1 MQRTIIQEHLAEYLK
16 ASVPRKTAIINHV
29 MYATGMKQRKSVVRA
44 FAREQ
49 HRSGWKAPPKLGR
62 PRVYTAETE
71 AALAFVWEQYHY
83 PSAERLHPTVAEAV
97 RIFQRDGV
105 WQYGDQATQQLLS
118 MSLGAMKPRCTKL
131 AKQHGLL
138 RGVSTTKASPLVRA
152 VPVFFGSWKNKG
164 AGHGQVD
171 TVVHC
176 GEKLMGNMVYTV
188 NYTDVATCWV
198 EPVAQLNK
206 TERATTQSLETVRQ
220 RLPWAPKELHPDSGS
235 EFLNDLAITW
245 AKANGIALSRSRP
258 SKKNDNAFVEQKN
271 RSVVREYVGYERYD
285 CQEAVVVMN
294 ELYAVLRLYI
304 NFFQPVYKLQGKE
317 KRVMKADGTQ
327 AAKPYKRIYDTP
339 ATPYARALQRDDIPE
354 VVKQTLRQQ
363 YETLNPKDL
372 HDRIQTLTRKLERTQ
387 RNQGYRY

>member
-1 MQRTIIQEHLAEYLK
+1 MVK
-16 ASVPRKTAIINHV
+16 
-29 MYATGMKQRKSVVRA
+29 
-44 FAREQ
+44 
-49 HRSGWKAPPKLGR
+49 
-62 PRVYTAETE
+62 
-71 AALAFVWEQYHY
+71 
-83 PSAERLHPTVAEAV
+83 
-97 RIFQRDGV
+97 
-105 WQYGDQATQQLLS
+105 
-118 MSLGAMKPRCTKL
+118 
-131 AKQHGLL
+131 
-138 RGVSTTKASPLVRA
+138 A

-188 NYTDVATCWV
+188 NYSDVATCWV

-317 KRVMKADGTQ
+317 KRVYKADCQPPQILNTQ
-327 AAKPYKRIYDTP
+327 FLLNHVFRAATRGS
-339 ATPYARALQRDDIPE
+339 Q
-354 VVKQTLRQQ
+354 
-363 YETLNPKDL
+363 
-372 HDRIQTLTRKLERTQ
+372 RKLLGSCVSLYEYACGCSST
-387 RNQGYRY
+387 